1 MQLETLAFTASTHLA
16 AAATTKATSSPS
28 PRLPPPPLATKRVR
42 QNLGATNRSS
52 ANLAVAS
59 PRARKPVERR
69 ETDPH
74 ARMPYVS
81 PRRLKAML
89 KDDGTARIHDTFR
102 SFDWNGSGSIDRK
115 ELKEVLQEL
124 RLPCDGARV
133 RAALRKYD
141 EDGSGVLEKD
151 ELVKL
156 VFELREDAD
165 RDLSVAAPAP
175 APPPPRATSST
186 LYHPEHGG
194 HVEYVVDTLRE
205 KFGKQ
210 TAEAGSPY
218 GAHGGPAWRSAAL
231 VARPE
236 AQVRPSLRRA
246 APPGTT
252 AERSSLVLYP

>member
-1 MQLETLAFTASTHLA
+1 MQLETLAFTASTHLT
-16 AAATTKATSSPS
+16 AAATTKTTSSPS
-28 PRLPPPPLATKRVR
+28 PRLPPPPLATKRAR

-52 ANLAVAS
+52 ANLAVHS

-205 KFGKQ
+205 HLLSLELRDVA
-210 TAEAGSPY
+210 TADLPRLKLRDELLDE
-218 GAHGGPAWRSAAL
+218 GP
-231 VARPE
+231 
-236 AQVRPSLRRA
+236 
-246 APPGTT
+246 
-252 AERSSLVLYP
+252 

>member
-16 AAATTKATSSPS
+16 AATTTKATSLPS
-28 PRLPPPPLATKRVR
+28 PRLPPPPLATKRTR

-52 ANLAVAS
+52 ANLAVHS

-165 RDLSVAAPAP
+165 RDLSVAAPARGSTAAASSTASP
-175 APPPPRATSST
+175 PRRARRTAPAADPRGAPPPSLRGPR
-186 LYHPEHGG
+186 PRCG
-194 HVEYVVDTLRE
+194 R
-205 KFGKQ
+205 
-210 TAEAGSPY
+210 
-218 GAHGGPAWRSAAL
+218 RSAVL
-231 VARPE
+231 CRGRRRSAR
-236 AQVRPSLRRA
+236 RWCSTRDLR
-246 APPGTT
+246 TMI
-252 AERSSLVLYP
+252 

>member
-1 MQLETLAFTASTHLA
+1 MVEHRTGRPPPPRFTPDESSRFTLQCATNFAPTDENNFAVQMQLETLAFTASTHLA
-16 AAATTKATSSPS
+16 AATTTKTTSSPS
-28 PRLPPPPLATKRVR
+28 PRLPPPPLATKRAR

-156 VFELREDAD
+156 VFELREAFN
-165 RDLSVAAPAP
+165 L
-175 APPPPRATSST
+175 
-186 LYHPEHGG
+186 
-194 HVEYVVDTLRE
+194 
-205 KFGKQ
+205 
-210 TAEAGSPY
+210 
-218 GAHGGPAWRSAAL
+218 
-231 VARPE
+231 
-236 AQVRPSLRRA
+236 
-246 APPGTT
+246 
-252 AERSSLVLYP
+252 

>member
-16 AAATTKATSSPS
+16 AATTAKTTSSPS
-28 PRLPPPPLATKRVR
+28 PRLPPPPLATKRAR

-52 ANLAVAS
+52 ANLAVHS

-133 RAALRKYD
+133 RARPAQDPQPRRGGGSNQRR
-141 EDGSGVLEKD
+141 DGV
-151 ELVKL
+151 
-156 VFELREDAD
+156 
-165 RDLSVAAPAP
+165 APASQRLGVRRG
-175 APPPPRATSST
+175 ARVRLQERA
-186 LYHPEHGG
+186 G
-194 HVEYVVDTLRE
+194 
-205 KFGKQ
+205 
-210 TAEAGSPY
+210 
-218 GAHGGPAWRSAAL
+218 
-231 VARPE
+231 
-236 AQVRPSLRRA
+236 
-246 APPGTT
+246 
-252 AERSSLVLYP
+252 